1 LHQKPANPSFDGLP
15 PPMTIKLD
23 GRNFNLWSQMLK
35 MKLSGKDKIGYI
47 DGSIPKPPI
56 TNLSYR
62 KWRMDDSLIKDYII
76 ESMDSSLVGNFIVF
90 STAKEVWNSIQ
101 TTFFDGDD
109 LTQIFELKRRV
120 NRVK

>member
-90 STAKEVWNSIQ
+90 STAKEVWNSI
-101 TTFFDGDD
+101 
-109 LTQIFELKRRV
+109 
-120 NRVK
+120 